1 MSFIQFATALVGL
14 MGAALLVYE
23 VWRAC
28 KSHAAPGEDEHA
40 TQHHSPG
47 LPHHRRKK

>member
-28 KSHAAPGEDEHA
+28 KSHAAPGEDE
-40 TQHHSPG
+40 
-47 LPHHRRKK
+47 R